1 MISVKSG
8 LHGSMDLL
16 SEVAPE
22 TRELPVFLALLPS
35 LPHESTQSPGRAQKL
50 TDYICLVV
58 FLRMV

>member
-1 MISVKSG
+1 
-8 LHGSMDLL
+8 MDLL